1 MQDTVIEFKN
11 VTKMYKLFKNDK
23 RRLLHTFI
31 KSIKYKI
38 LFNTVMSTSIAAQY

>member
-1 MQDTVIEFKN
+1 MSDVVIKFDH

-31 KSIKYKI
+31 KKIKYRKKQ
-38 LFNTVMSTSIAAQY
+38 LMMFHLK